1 MAILLDGSVSVYD
14 DDTIVVQFTLQCENI
29 LVREIERKNLEEWL
43 TQMAKAQNA
52 SYGTIR
58 RNSSGEV
65 EYGDIE

>member
-29 LVREIERKNLEEWL
+29 LVREIERQNLENWL

-52 SYGTIR
+52 AYGTIR
-58 RNSSGEV
+58 RSGSGEV
-65 EYGDIE
+65 EYGELE

>member
-29 LVREIERKNLEEWL
+29 LVREIERQNLENWL

-52 SYGTIR
+52 NYGTIR
-58 RNSSGEV
+58 RSGSGEV
-65 EYGDIE
+65 EYGELE